1 MSEEKKYAEQ
11 WNVSAEYY
19 YDKGYYSWMADK
31 LSAYKTVLE
40 IGCGTGYSTLAL
52 AEKGYKVIS
61 VDKNLECINQAKQ
74 LFDTKGYSQ
83 ENVVFYHGDIA
94 TPETR
99 NDLAENYDFDIVTCW
114 NPGTYWS
121 RAMMEFY
128 LPHMIEYGLTPE
140 QIMASPESSYTELI
154 LWNACRLASVKK
166 TAVHIIDRSPIT
178 IDDNTKRYYELLKD
192 EFNFSKALFDSLL
205 ADTISKGGRILS
217 IKGVP
222 HFQNIMT
229 IYFLSILY
237 K

>member
-61 VDKNLECINQAKQ
+61 VDKSLECINQAKQ
-74 LFDTKGYSQ
+74 LFVNKGCPQ
-83 ENVVFYHGDIA
+83 DNVVFFLGDIA

-99 NDLAENYDFDIVTCW
+99 NDLAKHYNFDVITCW

-121 RAMMEFY
+121 QAMMEFY
-128 LPHMIEYGLTPE
+128 LPHMLEYGLTHE
-140 QIMASPESSYTELI
+140 EILANPESSYAELM
-154 LWNACRLASVKK
+154 LWNVCRLASMKK
-166 TAVHIIDRSPIT
+166 TAVHIIDRSL
-178 IDDNTKRYYELLKD
+178 DALDKNTKKYYELLKN
-192 EFNFSKALFDSLL
+192 EFHFSEALFDSLL

-222 HFQNIMT
+222 HLQNKMT